1 MNPFTRRPAG
11 EADAGAG
18 ERDSRNHADA
28 ARAALATLA
37 AAPVSPLVAC
47 WLPAAAI
54 MLVRTTAR
62 DASG

>member
-11 EADAGAG
+11 EADAGG
-18 ERDSRNHADA
+18 GQRDTRKHTDA
-28 ARAALATLA
+28 ARAALATFA

-47 WLPAAAI
+47 WLPGAAS